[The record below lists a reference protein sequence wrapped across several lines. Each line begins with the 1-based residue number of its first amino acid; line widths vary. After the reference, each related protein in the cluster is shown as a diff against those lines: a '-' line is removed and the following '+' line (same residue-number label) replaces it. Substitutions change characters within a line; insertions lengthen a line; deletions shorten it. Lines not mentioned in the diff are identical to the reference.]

1 MMSLASVLRL
11 TQSQDMSAES
21 SVNVRI
27 IASIAL
33 MVCAVYGLSSTFVGE
48 DLHLF
53 LFPWIDHIRTDG
65 PVRAFREPFGNY
77 TPPYLYLLAIGTLLT
92 DRSLVIIKVL
102 GAMSCGFAAAAVWR
116 LVRIERGCILAAVM
130 SLSLPTMI
138 IDGPML
144 GQCDGIWVALCLLS
158 VAAAIEGRM
167 LATVVWC
174 GMAFAFK
181 AQSAFIAPF
190 VLTVLIQRRASIIH
204 WIVPPAIYCI
214 AMLPAWLAGWPA
226 TDLAT
231 IYLRQA
237 EYFNTIGSS
246 PGIWAIGVVILPRK
260 PTDLFLIGYAAG
272 IIFFVMYVVL
282 LCRRKLSREQMIE
295 AAILSALALP
305 FLLPKMHER
314 FTLLADLLALSLA
327 FISPKRG
334 NGVVATAV
342 VGASSTGYLSYM
354 LAIDWLPI
362 IGCLVNAWVLFELLK
377 RLFRATAAVSQPVH
391 ANQAADRGA
400 IRIST

>member
-1 MMSLASVLRL
+1 MGAKPG
-11 TQSQDMSAES
+11 A
-21 SVNVRI
+21 NVRI

-48 DLHLF
+48 DLHTF
-53 LFPWIDHIRTDG
+53 LFPWVDHIRTAG
-65 PVRAFREPFGNY
+65 PVKAFREPFGNY
-77 TPPYLYLLAIGTLLT
+77 TPPYLYLLAIGTMLT
-92 DRSLVIIKVL
+92 DKSLVIIKVL
-102 GAMSCGFAAAAVWR
+102 GAMACGFAALAVWR
-116 LVRIERGCILAAVM
+116 LVHTERASILAAVM

-158 VAAAIEGRM
+158 VAAAIEARM
-167 LATVVWC
+167 VAMVVWC

-181 AQSAFIAPF
+181 AQAAFIAPF
-190 VLTVLIQRRASIIH
+190 VMAVLLQRRANIVL

-226 TDLAT
+226 ADLAT

-246 PGIWAIGVVILPRK
+246 PGLWAIAVVILPRK

-272 IIFFVMYVVL
+272 IIFFVTYVIL

-295 AAILSALALP
+295 AAMLSALALP

-327 FISPKRG
+327 FVSPKRT
-334 NGVVATAV
+334 NGVLASAV
-342 VGASSTGYLSYM
+342 IGASSTGYLAYM
-354 LAIDWLPI
+354 FAIDWLPI
-362 IGCLVNAWVLFELLK
+362 IGCVVNSWVLFELFR
-377 RLFRATAAVSQPVH
+377 RLFRPTTTSFQPFEIDH
-391 ANQAADRGA
+391 ADDLGA
-400 IRIST
+400 ISIGT

>member
-1 MMSLASVLRL
+1 M
-11 TQSQDMSAES
+11 
-21 SVNVRI
+21 RI

-48 DLHLF
+48 DLHTF
-53 LFPWIDHIRTDG
+53 LYPWIEHIRAAG
-65 PVRAFREPFGNY
+65 PVKAFQAPFGNY

-92 DRSLVIIKVL
+92 DKSLVIIKVL
-102 GAMSCGFAAAAVWR
+102 GTMSCGFAAIAVWR
-116 LVRIERGCILAAVM
+116 LVHTERGSILAAVM

-167 LATVVWC
+167 LGMVIWC
-174 GMAFAFK
+174 GIAFAFK

-190 VLTVLIQRRASIIH
+190 VLTVLIQRRANIVL

-226 TDLAT
+226 LDLAT

-246 PGIWAIGVVILPRK
+246 PGLWAIAVLILPRK
-260 PTDLFLIGYAAG
+260 PTDLFVIGYAAG
-272 IIFFVMYVVL
+272 LIFFATYVVL
-282 LCRRKLSREQMIE
+282 LCRRKMSREQMIE
-295 AAILSALALP
+295 AAMLSALALP

-327 FISPKRG
+327 FIAPKRE
-334 NGVVATAV
+334 NGVIATAV
-342 VGASSTGYLSYM
+342 VAASSTGYLAYM

-362 IGCLVNAWVLFELLK
+362 IGCALNAWVLFELFR
-377 RLFRATAAVSQPVH
+377 RLFRPKATMSQPLEID
-391 ANQAADRGA
+391 QEADPRA
-400 IRIST
+400 VNISA